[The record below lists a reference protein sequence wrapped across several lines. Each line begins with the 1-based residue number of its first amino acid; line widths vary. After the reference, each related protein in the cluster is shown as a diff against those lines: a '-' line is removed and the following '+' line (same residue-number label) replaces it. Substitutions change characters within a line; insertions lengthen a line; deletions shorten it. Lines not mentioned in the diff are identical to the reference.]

1 MIKIPWF
8 LPLSAHRFSNLLPK
22 LYSTFLLELKLC
34 SFLGTFPEGNGH
46 FNAPPGTVMFS
57 RRLEKRGHILILF
70 NVMARVRVYIC
81 GCFSYNSQRL
91 LGLLT
96 FLIKWHTA
104 TMVCPIMQCHW
115 LDSLVSSMSLG
126 TAFQTRETRWLP
138 PARWAAARCPVHTQ
152 CLFPHSLLLLLAT
165 SPWSWMHRNLR
176 RGNKNSRHYSP
187 TMWLVSL

>member
-1 MIKIPWF
+1 MIFAALCPPVFEPSAQALLHILTGTQVVFFFGDIPGGEWA
-8 LPLSAHRFSNLLPK
+8 LQR
-22 LYSTFLLELKLC
+22 T
-34 SFLGTFPEGNGH
+34 
-46 FNAPPGTVMFS
+46 S
-57 RRLEKRGHILILF
+57 RHCYVFTRLEKRGHILILF

-104 TMVCPIMQCHW
+104 TMVCPMQCHW